1 MLKDCQVLLSLS
13 ICKMQNELTDCR
25 DKTFAKQEKIAERLS
40 HLSVGEGVQ
49 LLWLEHSRH
58 RHTTNSL
65 QLRHVRS
72 LVLPHDGLA
81 CLGRDARLSLSLLPG
96 HPVTLPNMSIEVAHA
111 GASVATDRAAEGL
124 LSSVHPDKT
133 TS

>member
-1 MLKDCQVLLSLS
+1 M
-13 ICKMQNELTDCR
+13 
-25 DKTFAKQEKIAERLS
+25 
-40 HLSVGEGVQ
+40 Q

-65 QLRHVRS
+65 QLRHVGG

-96 HPVTLPNMSIEVAHA
+96 HPVTLPNVSIEVAHA

>member
-1 MLKDCQVLLSLS
+1 M
-13 ICKMQNELTDCR
+13 
-25 DKTFAKQEKIAERLS
+25 
-40 HLSVGEGVQ
+40 Q

-58 RHTTNSL
+58 RHATNSL
-65 QLRHVRS
+65 QLRHVGG

-96 HPVTLPNMSIEVAHA
+96 HPVTLPNVSIEVAHA